1 MAKHLQLIA
10 LSIILFSLNA
20 FGQGGSGT
28 LKGVIKNSS
37 TGETVPFV
45 NIIVEAGGNQV
56 SAAQSNI
63 DGEFTIKPIEPGSYV
78 LKASSVGFKPKQV
91 SNIIVSGG
99 KITTVNVNLDA
110 TSIDIKEF
118 EKVEYDV
125 PLIDDKQGQTLT
137 REEIV
142 ALPTRNIQSVA
153 ATTGGVTQADEGRA
167 VNIRGSRDDATFY
180 FIDGIKVRGSTN
192 LPQQGIEQIQVIT
205 GGVPAMYGDLT
216 GGVISIT
223 TRGPSRQINGGL
235 ELVRSVDGFGYN
247 LLGFNLTGPVY
258 SKRNADGTK
267 KPIVG
272 FFIAGE
278 LLNVADNSPSAIGN
292 TAIRPDRLDELERNP
307 LRIAP
312 LGVGTTRNSLF
323 VTNDDFINVKRKQ
336 NSELNRVSLSGKLD
350 FKLNSNSTLT
360 FGGTWDYLDR
370 NEWIYTYSMFNYKN
384 NPRRV
389 DNTYRVYGKFTQRLG
404 NQQDEEKSASVIKN
418 IFYSIQADYSQ
429 NFINRGNENHW
440 ENFFDYGH
448 LGKFQTFKVP
458 IFDVG
463 VTDVNGVPITGFV
476 QSGFRDTLFSF
487 QQGDRNPLTS
497 NYTRQYYELANGVSD
512 GNYQN
517 FSQVLNGGGLLNGDN
532 PQSVYAL
539 FQNTGTQFNGYTKL
553 DNQQLRL
560 VGNLSAD
567 VKGHEIG
574 FGFEYEQ
581 RTDRSWFIAPVGLWG
596 VMRQLANKHIAQL
609 DLNNPIM
616 NYNSNGQFND
626 TITYNRLYSE
636 SDQATFDRN
645 LRLSLGLAPNST
657 QWLDIDNYD
666 PSTFNV
672 SMFSADELLNG
683 GAGASLVSYFGYTH
697 DGNKIRGRRS
707 IDDFVNGRD
716 ANGNF
721 TREIGAFNPI
731 YFATYLQD
739 KFVFRDLIF
748 NVGLRIDRFDANQP
762 VLQDPFSL
770 YETRKA
776 REFEFV
782 NGQSRPSNIGD
793 DYVVYVR
800 DINSTDLVS
809 SNIVGYRNGVRWYN
823 AQGTEI
829 QDPIVLA
836 QASSTGRISP
846 ALVNPEQQ
854 VLSGG
859 AFRDYQPQLNVMPRV
874 AFQFPISDVAQFFAH
889 YDVLTQRPTDGIRFD
904 PLDYYF
910 IQANIGNVLANP
922 NLQPQKT
929 IDYEVGFKQ
938 VLSKSS
944 ALTITAFYRELR
956 NLIQVIPVNYA
967 YPINYFSYGNIDFG
981 TIKGMTISYDLRR
994 TGNVRLTANYTLQF
1008 ADGTGSS
1015 STGSFNAI
1023 NQGQPNL
1030 RTTVPLSFDVRHQF
1044 QTTFD
1049 YRYGAGK
1056 FYNGPRL
1063 FGKDIFADAGAN
1075 FVILANSGTPY
1086 TRSSVFTEDG
1096 SFGNAGRPQLA
1107 GSINGSRLP
1116 FQFRINARADK
1127 NFDFTYKKGE
1137 GDNKRDATLNIYIL
1151 VQNLLDARNVLGV
1164 YRATGDPSNDG
1175 WLTAPNAQQIIAG
1188 QVNPASYAQIY
1199 TAKINNPNNFSLPR
1213 IIRLGA
1219 ILSF

>member
-1 MAKHLQLIA
+1 MAKHLQLIVLGLIL
-10 LSIILFSLNA
+10 LSTHMY
-20 FGQGGSGT
+20 GQGGSGT
-28 LKGVIKNSS
+28 LKGVVKNSS
-37 TGETVPFV
+37 TGETVPFASL
-45 NIIVEAGGNQV
+45 IVELGGIQV
-56 SAAQSNI
+56 GAAQSNI
-63 DGEFTIKPIEPGSYV
+63 DGEYTIKPIEPGNYT
-78 LKASSVGFKPKQV
+78 LKATSVGFKPRQV
-91 SNIIVSGG
+91 NNIVVSGG
-99 KITTVNVNLDA
+99 KITTVNVTMDP
-110 TSIDIKEF
+110 SVVDIKTF
-118 EKVEYDV
+118 EVVEYDV

-192 LPQQGIEQIQVIT
+192 IPQQGIEQIQVIT

-223 TRGPSRQINGGL
+223 TRGPSRQVNGGV

-247 LLGFNLTGPVY
+247 LLGFNLTGPIA
-258 SKRNADGTK
+258 SRKQADGTK
-267 KPIVG
+267 KPYIG
-272 FFIAGE
+272 FFVAGE
-278 LLNVADNSPSAIGN
+278 LLNVADNNPSAIGN
-292 TAIRPDRLDELERNP
+292 VYIRQDRLEELERNP

-312 LGVGTTRNSLF
+312 LGVGTTRNALF
-323 VTNDDFINVKRKQ
+323 VTNNDFVNEKRK
-336 NSELNRVSLSGKLD
+336 LNTTTNRASLSGKID
-350 FKLNSNSTLT
+350 FRLSNTANLT

-370 NEWIYTYSMFNYKN
+370 DEWIYTYSMFNYKN
-384 NPRRV
+384 NPRRI
-389 DNTYRVYGKFTQRLG
+389 DNTYRVYGKFTQRIG
-404 NQQDEEKSASVIKN
+404 NQADEEKSASIIKN

-429 NFINRGNENHW
+429 NIINRGNRTHW
-440 ENFFDYGH
+440 ENFFDYGY
-448 LGKFQTFKVP
+448 LGRFRTFKVP

-463 VTDVNGVPITGFV
+463 VTDVNGVPVTGFF
-476 QSGFRDTLFSF
+476 QSGFRDTLFTF
-487 QQGDRNPLTS
+487 EQGTQNPITS
-497 NYTRQYYELANGVSD
+497 NYTRQYYELANGISQ

-517 FSQVLNGGGLLNGDN
+517 FAQVLNGGGLLNGDN

-539 FQNTGTQFNGYTKL
+539 YFSPGTQFNGYSKF
-553 DNQQLRL
+553 NAQQLRL

-567 VKGHEIG
+567 IKGHEIG

-581 RTDRSWFIAPVGLWG
+581 RTDRSWFVAPVGLWG

-609 DLNNPIM
+609 DLANPVL
-616 NYNSNGQFND
+616 NFNSNGQFND
-626 TITYNRLYSE
+626 TITYNRLYSA
-636 SDQATFDRN
+636 SDQSTFDRN

-666 PSTFNV
+666 PSTFNL

-683 GAGASLVSYFGYTH
+683 GAGASLTSYYGYTH
-697 DGNKIRGRRS
+697 DGRILRGRRS

-731 YFATYLQD
+731 YFATYIQD
-739 KFVFRDLIF
+739 KFAFRDLIF
-748 NVGLRIDRFDANQP
+748 NVGVRVDRFDANQP
-762 VLQDPFSL
+762 VLQDPYSL

-776 REFEFV
+776 REFTFI

-809 SNIVGYRNGVRWYN
+809 SNIVGYRNGDRWYN

-836 QASSTGRISP
+836 QATSTGRISP
-846 ALVNPEQQ
+846 ALVNPEKQ
-854 VLSGG
+854 VLSSG
-859 AFRDYQPQLNVMPRV
+859 AFRDYRPQLNVMPRI

-904 PLDYYF
+904 PLDFYF

-938 VLSKSS
+938 AITKSS
-944 ALTITAFYRELR
+944 AITISAFYRELR
-956 NLIQVIPVNYA
+956 NLIQVIPINYA
-967 YPINYFSYGNIDFG
+967 YPINYFTYGNIDFG

-1015 STGSFNAI
+1015 TTGAFNAI

-1030 RTTVPLSFDVRHQF
+1030 RTTIPLSFDVRHQF

-1063 FGKDIFADAGAN
+1063 FGKDIFADAGIN
-1075 FVILANSGTPY
+1075 FVVLANSGTPY
-1086 TRSSVFTEDG
+1086 TRSSVFTQDG
-1096 SFGNAGRPQLA
+1096 SFGNAGRPQLQ
-1107 GSINGSRLP
+1107 GSLNGSRLP
-1116 FQFRINARADK
+1116 FQFRVNMRADK
-1127 NFDFTYKKGE
+1127 DIPFTYKKGE
-1137 GDNKRDATLNIYIL
+1137 GDKKREGSINVYVL
-1151 VQNLLDARNVLGV
+1151 VQNLLDARNVLAV
-1164 YRATGDPSNDG
+1164 YRATGDPSDDG
-1175 WLTAPNAQQIIAG
+1175 YLTAPTSQQDING
-1188 QVNPASYAQIY
+1188 QVDPTSFAQIY

-1213 IIRLGA
+1213 IIRIGA
-1219 ILSF
+1219 ILNF